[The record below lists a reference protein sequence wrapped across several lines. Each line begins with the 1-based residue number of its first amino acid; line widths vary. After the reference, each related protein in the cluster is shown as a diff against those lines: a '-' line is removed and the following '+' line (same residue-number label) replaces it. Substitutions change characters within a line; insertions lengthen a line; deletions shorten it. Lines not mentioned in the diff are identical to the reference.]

1 MFFIFDLET
10 VPDLGFIRSVL
21 KDQESDEDL
30 LLEKASEELARNKA
44 GFLPPMYHQV
54 VSWVG
59 LWIEN
64 TGQPRQKVSWHG
76 EDEKEGLI
84 QIFDAIGTYKDFGLI
99 HHNGKGFDI
108 PVLVYRAM
116 KHGLQ
121 MPVRMNDYDIRYRYS
136 RHNVDLV
143 DEFSNYG
150 ASSWPKLKH
159 LGQLIGI
166 PFKQTGEGNQVLIMY
181 RAGDLDL
188 IEHYCYEDV
197 MATYIVWLYHQFTV
211 GSIPQDQFNNLKDR
225 AMGKLKEIQEVPENL
240 QSDQ

>member
-1 MFFIFDLET
+1 MYFIFDIET
-10 VPDLGFIRSVL
+10 IPDFEFVRKVL
-21 KDQESDEDL
+21 NNYEADDET
-30 LLEKASEELARNKA
+30 LLEIASEELARNKS
-44 GFLPPMYHQV
+44 GFLPPMYHRM

-64 TGQPRQKVSWHG
+64 SGQPRQKVAWSG
-76 EDEKEGLI
+76 EDEKEGLSK
-84 QIFDAIGTYKDFGLI
+84 IFEAIGSFKDFGLI

-108 PVLVYRAM
+108 PVLIYRAM

-121 MPVRMNDYDIRYRYS
+121 MPIRMNDYEIRYRYS
-136 RHNVDLV
+136 KHNIDLV

-166 PFKQTGEGNQVLIMY
+166 PFKQTGEGNEVLAMFN
-181 RAGDLDL
+181 RNELDL

-197 MATYIVWLYHQFTV
+197 IATYIVWLYHQYTI
-211 GSIPQDQFNNLKDR
+211 GLIPEDQFGNLKER
-225 AMGKLKEIQEVPENL
+225 ALSKLKEIQN
-240 QSDQ
+240 S

>member
-10 VPDLGFIRSVL
+10 IPDIDFIRHVL
-21 KDQESDEDL
+21 DDQDSDEDL
-30 LLEKASEELARNKA
+30 LLEKASEELARNSS
-44 GFLPPMYHQV
+44 GFLPPMYHRM

-64 TGQPRQKVSWHG
+64 TGGPKQKLAWSG
-76 EDEKEGLI
+76 KDEKKGLKL
-84 QIFDAIGTYKDFGLI
+84 IFEAIGTYKDFGLI

-108 PVLVYRAM
+108 PVLTYRAM

-136 RHNVDLV
+136 KHNVDLV

-166 PFKQTGEGNQVLIMY
+166 PFKQTGEGNEVYAMY
-181 RAGDLDL
+181 KRDELDL

-197 MATYIVWLYHQFTV
+197 MATYIVWLYHQFTAAH
-211 GSIPQDQFNNLKDR
+211 IPEDKFQNLRDR
-225 AMGKLKEIQEVPENL
+225 AMKKLNDIQSGPPK
-240 QSDQ
+240 

>member
-1 MFFIFDLET
+1 MYFIFDLET
-10 VPDLGFIRSVL
+10 IPDFDFVRTVL
-21 KDQESDEDL
+21 NDHDSEEDDL
-30 LLEKASEELARNKA
+30 LLKASEELARNA
-44 GFLPPMYHQV
+44 SGFLPPMYHRM

-64 TGQPRQKVSWHG
+64 TGQPRQKLSWNG
-76 EDEKEGLI
+76 EDEKQGLEN
-84 QIFDAIGTYKDFGLI
+84 IFKAIGTYKDFGLI

-108 PVLVYRAM
+108 PVLTYRAM

-136 RHNVDLV
+136 KHNVDLV

-166 PFKQTGEGNQVLIMY
+166 PFKQTGEGNQVLEMF
-181 RAGDLDL
+181 RKNQLDL

-197 MATYIVWLYHQFTV
+197 MATYIVWLYHQYTA
-211 GSIPQDQFNNLKDR
+211 SHIPEDQFKNLKER
-225 AMGKLKEIQEVPENL
+225 ALGKLDEIQKSN
-240 QSDQ
+240 

>member
-1 MFFIFDLET
+1 MYFIFDIET
-10 VPDLGFIRSVL
+10 IPDFEFVRKVL
-21 KDQESDEDL
+21 NNYEADDET
-30 LLEKASEELARNKA
+30 LLEIASEELARNKS
-44 GFLPPMYHQV
+44 GFLPPMYHRM

-64 TGQPRQKVSWHG
+64 SGQPRQKVAWSG
-76 EDEKEGLI
+76 KDEKEGLSK
-84 QIFDAIGTYKDFGLI
+84 IFEAIGSFKDFGLI

-108 PVLVYRAM
+108 PVLIYRAM

-121 MPVRMNDYDIRYRYS
+121 MPIRMNDYEIRYRYS
-136 RHNVDLV
+136 KHNIDLV

-166 PFKQTGEGNQVLIMY
+166 PFKQTGEGNEVLAMFN
-181 RAGDLDL
+181 RKELDL

-197 MATYIVWLYHQFTV
+197 IATYIVWLYHQYTI
-211 GSIPQDQFNNLKDR
+211 GLIPEDQFGNLKER
-225 AMGKLKEIQEVPENL
+225 ALSKLQEIQN
-240 QSDQ
+240 S

>member
-10 VPDLGFIRSVL
+10 IPDFDFIRRVL
-21 KDQESDEDL
+21 NDQDSDDEL
-30 LLEKASEELARNKA
+30 LLEKASEELARNA
-44 GFLPPMYHQV
+44 SGFLPPMYHRV

-64 TGQPRQKVSWHG
+64 VGGPKQKVAWSG
-76 EDEKEGLI
+76 EDEKEGLK
-84 QIFDAIGTYKDFGLI
+84 QIFEAIGTYKDFGLI

-108 PVLVYRAM
+108 PVLTYRAM

-121 MPVRMNDYDIRYRYS
+121 MPVRMHDYDIRYRYS
-136 RHNVDLV
+136 KYNIDLV

-166 PFKQTGEGNQVLIMY
+166 PFKQTGEGNQVLAMY
-181 RAGDLDL
+181 KKGELNL

-197 MATYIVWLYHQFTV
+197 MATYIVWLYHEFTA
-211 GSIPQDQFNNLKDR
+211 SHIPKDQFENLKDR
-225 AMGKLKEIQEVPENL
+225 AMSKLNEIQSSQPK
-240 QSDQ
+240 

>member
-10 VPDLGFIRSVL
+10 IPDIDFIRQVL
-21 KDQESDEDL
+21 NEPEMDEEE
-30 LLEKASEELARNKA
+30 LLERASEELARNKS
-44 GFLPPMYHQV
+44 GFLPPMYHRM

-64 TGQPRQKVSWHG
+64 TGGPKQKVAWSG
-76 EDEKEGLI
+76 EDEKEGLLK
-84 QIFDAIGTYKDFGLI
+84 IFDAIGTYKDFGLI

-108 PVLVYRAM
+108 PVLTYRAM

-136 RHNVDLV
+136 KHNVDLV

-166 PFKQTGEGNQVLIMY
+166 PFKQTGEGNEVFAMY
-181 RAGDLDL
+181 KRGELAL

-197 MATYIVWLYHQFTV
+197 MATYIVWLYFEFTA
-211 GSIPQDQFNNLKDR
+211 GHIPEEPFNNLRDR
-225 AMGKLKEIQEVPENL
+225 AMNKLDEIQAGPPK
-240 QSDQ
+240 

>member
-10 VPDLGFIRSVL
+10 IPDIEFIRRVLHEPDL
-21 KDQESDEDL
+21 EEEP
-30 LLEKASEELARNKA
+30 LLEKASEELARNSS
-44 GFLPPMYHQV
+44 GFLPPMYHRM

-64 TGQPRQKVSWHG
+64 TGGPKHKIAWSG
-76 EDEKEGLI
+76 EDEKDGLLK
-84 QIFDAIGTYKDFGLI
+84 IFETIGTYKDFGLI

-108 PVLVYRAM
+108 PVLTYRAM

-121 MPVRMNDYDIRYRYS
+121 MPVRMHDYDIRYRYS
-136 RHNVDLV
+136 KHNVDLV

-159 LGQLIGI
+159 LGHLIGI
-166 PFKQTGEGNQVLIMY
+166 PFKQTGEGNEVFAMY
-181 RAGDLDL
+181 KKGELNL

-197 MATYIVWLYHQFTV
+197 MATYIVWLYHQFTA
-211 GSIPQDQFNNLKDR
+211 GHIPEDQFQNLKDR
-225 AMGKLKEIQEVPENL
+225 AIKKLDEIQAGPPK
-240 QSDQ
+240 

>member
-1 MFFIFDLET
+1 MYFIFDIET
-10 VPDLGFIRSVL
+10 IPDFEFIRNVL
-21 KDQESDEDL
+21 NDHESDEEH
-30 LLEKASEELARNKA
+30 LLEIASEELAKNKS
-44 GFLPPMYHQV
+44 GFLPPMYHRM

-64 TGQPRQKVSWHG
+64 TGNPRQKIAWNG
-76 EDEKEGLI
+76 EDEKEGLE
-84 QIFDAIGTYKDFGLI
+84 QIFEAIGTYKDFGLI

-108 PVLVYRAM
+108 PVLTYRAM

-121 MPVRMNDYDIRYRYS
+121 MPVRMNDYELRYRYS
-136 RHNVDLV
+136 KHNIDLV

-166 PFKQTGEGNQVLIMY
+166 PFKQTGEGNEVLAMF
-181 RAGDLDL
+181 RRGELNL

-197 MATYIVWLYHQFTV
+197 MATYIVWLYYQYTAGTITIEHFE
-211 GSIPQDQFNNLKDR
+211 NLRDR
-225 AMGKLKEIQEVPENL
+225 ALSKLKEIQEEKH
-240 QSDQ
+240 

>member
-1 MFFIFDLET
+1 
-10 VPDLGFIRSVL
+10 
-21 KDQESDEDL
+21 
-30 LLEKASEELARNKA
+30 
-44 GFLPPMYHQV
+44 MYHRM

-64 TGQPRQKVSWHG
+64 TGGPKQKVAWSG
-76 EDEKEGLI
+76 ENEKEGLK

-108 PVLVYRAM
+108 PVLTYRAM

-121 MPVRMNDYDIRYRYS
+121 MPVRMHDYDIRYRYS

-166 PFKQTGEGNQVLIMY
+166 PFKQTGEGNEVLAMFQ
-181 RAGDLDL
+181 RGELDL

-197 MATYIVWLYHQFTV
+197 MATYIVWLYHQYTA
-211 GSIPQDQFNNLKDR
+211 GHIPEDQFNNLKDR
-225 AMGKLKEIQEVPENL
+225 AMSKLEEIQSGPPK
-240 QSDQ
+240 

>member
-1 MFFIFDLET
+1 MYFIFDLET
-10 VPDLGFIRSVL
+10 IPEINFIREVL
-21 KDQESDEDL
+21 GDPESNEEL
-30 LLEKASEELARNKA
+30 LLKNASEHLARNKS
-44 GFLPPMYHQV
+44 GFLPPMYHRI

-64 TGQPRQKVSWHG
+64 TGEPKQKIGWNG
-76 EDEKEGLI
+76 KNEKEGL
-84 QIFDAIGTYKDFGLI
+84 QKIFETIGTYKDFGLI

-108 PVLVYRAM
+108 PVLAYRAM

-121 MPVRMNDYDIRYRYS
+121 MPIRMSNYDIKYRYS
-136 RHNVDLV
+136 RHNIDLV

-166 PFKQTGEGNQVLIMY
+166 PFKQTGEGNQVYEMFKRDELN
-181 RAGDLDL
+181 L

-197 MATYIVWLYHQFTV
+197 MATYIIWLYMQFTTAHMPEALF
-211 GSIPQDQFNNLKDR
+211 INLKDR
-225 AMGKLKEIQEVPENL
+225 ALGKLKEIQN
-240 QSDQ
+240 SN

>member
-10 VPDLGFIRSVL
+10 IPDIGFIRQVL
-21 KDQESDEDL
+21 NEPDSDEEK
-30 LLEKASEELARNKA
+30 LLERASEELARNA
-44 GFLPPMYHQV
+44 SGFLPPMYHRM

-64 TGQPRQKVSWHG
+64 TGGPKQKVAWSG
-76 EDEKEGLI
+76 EDEKEGLLK
-84 QIFDAIGTYKDFGLI
+84 IFDAIGTYKDFGLI

-108 PVLVYRAM
+108 PVLTYRAM

-136 RHNVDLV
+136 KHNVDLV

-166 PFKQTGEGNQVLIMY
+166 PFKQTGEGNEVFAMY
-181 RAGDLDL
+181 KRGELDL

-197 MATYIVWLYHQFTV
+197 MATYIIWLYFEFTA
-211 GSIPQDQFNNLKDR
+211 GHIPEDQFKNLRDR
-225 AMGKLKEIQEVPENL
+225 AMSKLEEIQSGPPK
-240 QSDQ
+240 

>member
-10 VPDLGFIRSVL
+10 VPDFEFLRTVL
-21 KDQESDEDL
+21 DDHTSDDEL
-30 LLEKASEELARNKA
+30 ILAMAAEELARNKS
-44 GFLPPMYHQV
+44 GFLPPMYHRL

-64 TGQPRQKVSWHG
+64 TGGPRQKVAWSG
-76 EDEKEGLI
+76 MDEKEGLQ

-108 PVLVYRAM
+108 PVLTYRAM
-116 KHGLQ
+116 RHGLQ

-166 PFKQTGEGNQVLIMY
+166 PFKKTGEGNQVLEMFKK
-181 RAGDLDL
+181 GELDL

-197 MATYIVWLYHQFTV
+197 MATYIVWLFHQYTIGQIPV
-211 GSIPQDQFNNLKDR
+211 GQFENLKER
-225 AMGKLKEIQEVPENL
+225 ALAKLEEIQRE
-240 QSDQ
+240 S